1 MPTAKKAKV
10 SKPRVKAK
18 TATKKSSSK
27 ANVKQYQSTGQF
39 DNPRT
44 LVIGGT
50 VGIFL
55 TYIIISRALN
65 TGSYWE
71 YFFGIAILIIAIRL
85 FIRSIRLI

>member
-10 SKPRVKAK
+10 SKPRAKA
-18 TATKKSSSK
+18 TTSTKKSTSK
-27 ANVKQYQSTGQF
+27 ASVKQYKSTGQY
-39 DNPRT
+39 DNPRI
-44 LVIGGT
+44 LVVGGI
-50 VGIFL
+50 VGVFL

-71 YFFGIAILIIAIRL
+71 YFFGVGILIIAIRL